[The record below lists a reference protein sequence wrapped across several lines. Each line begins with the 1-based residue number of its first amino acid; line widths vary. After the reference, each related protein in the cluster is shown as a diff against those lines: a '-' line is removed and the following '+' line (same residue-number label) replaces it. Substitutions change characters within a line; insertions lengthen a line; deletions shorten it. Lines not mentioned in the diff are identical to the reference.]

1 MPFIQME
8 GARFFIK
15 LLPIVIESPRADPL
29 NEEGGFLILPFL
41 PRLVN
46 SNYILHLSKQICSQ
60 I

>member
-29 NEEGGFLILPFL
+29 NEEGGFFDFAIFAK
-41 PRLVN
+41 
-46 SNYILHLSKQICSQ
+46 IGQF
-60 I
+60 